1 MLAISGWI
9 ERFFD
14 RLGLLLLVAALIVVV
29 GEFAIVALRYGLSW
43 TRPWLQ
49 EGVLAANAVLF
60 LLGAAYTLRHDG
72 HVRVDLCSRRCTQRA
87 RALLELIG
95 IIAFLLPFQLFL
107 LWISV
112 PYAWRSW
119 LMGEGSGQHGGLPAV
134 YLVKALIPLAA
145 TLLLLAGI
153 GRGLRALDCWLR
165 SEPPAAGPGLHEP
178 G

>member
-1 MLAISGWI
+1 MLLISGWI
-9 ERFFD
+9 ERFLD
-14 RLGLLLLVAALIVVV
+14 RVGLLLLAAALLVVV

-72 HVRVDLCSRRCTQRA
+72 HVRVDLYSRQRSPRTQ
-87 RALLELIG
+87 ALLELIG
-95 IIAFLLPFQLFL
+95 IIVFLLPFQLFL

-119 LMGEGSGQHGGLPAV
+119 LIGEGSAQHGGLPAV

-145 TLLLLAGI
+145 ALLLLAGV
-153 GRGLRALDCWLR
+153 GRGLRALDTWLR
-165 SEPPAAGPGLHEP
+165 TEPSTARSAPT
-178 G
+178 